1 MTIKKVSII
10 GLGALGVLYAHHLS
24 KIMPKQ
30 DLRIVADQDRIN
42 RYVKD
47 KIYSNGE
54 ICDFQYVAPE
64 QVVEPANLLVFAVK
78 FNNLKEAIEA
88 VRGHVDDNTI
98 IISLLNGIAS
108 EEVIGRAYGLEKIV
122 YCVAQGMDAVKV
134 ENSLTYANMGLLCIG
149 DREPGLISDKTNS
162 VDCFMTNMEIPHA
175 VETQMYRKLWSKFMA
190 NVGINQSLA
199 VFGGQ
204 YKDVQMEGEAR
215 DVMIAAMREVIVL
228 SEKEGIFLDEDDL
241 QYWLKII
248 SQLSSQGKP
257 SMRQDV
263 EAQRYSELE
272 LFSGTVLDF
281 GKKHDIQTPV
291 NLMLYKKIKDIENTY

>member
-1 MTIKKVSII
+1 MMIKKVSIV

-24 KIMPKQ
+24 KKMPKQ
-30 DLRIVADQDRIN
+30 DLRIVADQHRIN
-42 RYVKD
+42 RYIND

-54 ICDFQYVAPE
+54 LCDFQYTTPE
-64 QVVEPANLLVFAVK
+64 KKVKPADLLVFAVK

-108 EEVIGRAYGLEKIV
+108 EEVIGWAYGAEKIV

-134 ENSLTYANMGLLCIG
+134 GNQITYANMGLLCIG
-149 DREPGLISDKTNS
+149 DRDPGLTSDKTKS
-162 VDCFMTNMEIPHA
+162 VDCFMTNMEIPHT
-175 VETQMYRKLWSKFMA
+175 VETQMYRKLWNKFMA

-199 VFGGQ
+199 IFGGQ

-215 DVMIAAMREVIVL
+215 DVMIAAMREVITL
-228 SEKEGIFLDEDDL
+228 SIKEGIFLNEDDL
-241 QYWLKII
+241 QYWLMII
-248 SQLSSQGKP
+248 SQLSPQGKP

-272 LFSGTVLDF
+272 LFSGTVLDL
-281 GKKHDIQTPV
+281 GKKHGIQTPV
-291 NLMLYKKIKDIENTY
+291 NLMLYKKIKEIENAY